1 MDGHIDEQVPMCK
14 KMQQYCIDYKGP
26 RNTCGCPIRS
36 LPPIITELPFQPNES
51 NIKEMEKWIF
61 DQFISSSF
69 NICEQQKLP
78 MMDSAPP
85 VKLLIEDNSTPVAV
99 TKATPIPINWLPTI
113 KAELNKDVRL
123 GVIEPVLEN
132 TPVTWCSRMGIV
144 PKKSGDPRRVIDFR
158 PLNKVTKKQSHVV
171 ESPFVQ
177 ASKIPANTW
186 KSCFDAWNGYH
197 SVPFDD
203 ESNPKFTKGE
213 STA

>member
-1 MDGHIDEQVPMCK
+1 
-14 KMQQYCIDYKGP
+14 
-26 RNTCGCPIRS
+26 
-36 LPPIITELPFQPNES
+36 
-51 NIKEMEKWIF
+51 
-61 DQFISSSF
+61 
-69 NICEQQKLP
+69 
-78 MMDSAPP
+78 MDSAPP

-113 KAELNKDVRL
+113 KAELDKDVRL
-123 GVIEPVLEN
+123 GVIEPVPEN

-144 PKKSGDPRRVIDFR
+144 PKKSRDPRRVIDFR

-197 SVPFDD
+197 SVPLDD
-203 ESNPKFTKGE
+203 ESKPLTTFLTPWGRFWYCVNPQGQKVAGDAYSLKYDAIIREYGRKTKCVDGAA
-213 STA
+213 TWDF